1 VHRVRVEEAVIGPNM
16 ASPTH
21 LVGRFFSSLAPLP
34 VRAADR
40 AWVEDVLQPEELEL
54 WTHLSRADR
63 RESIAVARRT
73 AAALAGTDY
82 EGDPRWT
89 AAALLH
95 DVGKLDARF
104 GPLRRS
110 LATVLAVVLGRTT
123 VEGWVDKSGFVR
135 RCALYTFHD
144 QLGGDRLRI
153 AGGRKEAALWA
164 DAHHRPAI
172 WDATGLPA
180 TVVMAL
186 AAADGERTDGFA
198 LSTR

>member
-1 VHRVRVEEAVIGPNM
+1 VHRVRVEEAVIEPNM
-16 ASPTH
+16 ARPTH

-40 AWVEDVLQPEELEL
+40 AWVEGVLQPEELQL
-54 WTHLSRADR
+54 WSHLSRPDR

-73 AAALAGTDY
+73 DAALVGTEY

-104 GPLRRS
+104 GPVRRS
-110 LATVLAVVLGRTT
+110 VATVLAAVLGRAT
-123 VEGWVDKSGFVR
+123 VEGWVDKSGFIR

-153 AGGRKEAALWA
+153 AGGRTEAALWA

-198 LSTR
+198 LSAS